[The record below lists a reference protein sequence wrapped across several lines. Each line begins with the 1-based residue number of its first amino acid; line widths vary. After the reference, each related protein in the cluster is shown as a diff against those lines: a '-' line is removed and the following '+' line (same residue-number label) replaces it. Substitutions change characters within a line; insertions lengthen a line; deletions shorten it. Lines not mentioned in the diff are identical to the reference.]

1 MTVSL
6 YNGFAAFAKY
16 DPPNR
21 IIHLPVTM
29 GERTYRATHF
39 DRLFI
44 SKGTRLFRWSSLD
57 FKRKFSV
64 HSNPILLTTLGYN
77 MGKLILILKK
87 YNNEE
92 SAIENIK

>member
-1 MTVSL
+1 M
-6 YNGFAAFAKY
+6 GG
-16 DPPNR
+16 R
-21 IIHLPVTM
+21 I
-29 GERTYRATHF
+29 YRVTHF
-39 DRLFI
+39 DRLFT
-44 SKGTRLFRWSSLD
+44 SKGIRLFRWSSLD

-92 SAIENIK
+92 SASENIQ